1 MREVLPSSFYEL
13 IPFEIDTWVMM
24 LFPSMLYGLISS
36 ASFQRNMSCKDEK
49 TAFHS
54 AFWGAM
60 ILLPYVVLP
69 VMIGMYGIA
78 LYPDAAPGT
87 ILFHVLIEAFP
98 PLVAALMIVALMA
111 AVMSTVD
118 SQLIYVTGSFTNDIY
133 KAYFDKNAS
142 EKKLNRIAHAATFLI
157 GIIVLYLALGAKTII
172 SMLLSLIHI

>member
-98 PLVAALMIVALMA
+98 PLVAAPVSYTHLDVYKRQDSGCRRRA
-111 AVMSTVD
+111 A
-118 SQLIYVTGSFTNDIY
+118 G
-133 KAYFDKNAS
+133 
-142 EKKLNRIAHAATFLI
+142 
-157 GIIVLYLALGAKTII
+157 GG
-172 SMLLSLIHI
+172 

>member
-24 LFPSMLYGLISS
+24 RFPSMLYGLISS

-69 VMIGMYGIA
+69 VMIGMFGCCA
-78 LYPDAAPGT
+78 W
-87 ILFHVLIEAFP
+87 
-98 PLVAALMIVALMA
+98 
-111 AVMSTVD
+111 
-118 SQLIYVTGSFTNDIY
+118 ND
-133 KAYFDKNAS
+133 FVPCSD
-142 EKKLNRIAHAATFLI
+142 
-157 GIIVLYLALGAKTII
+157 
-172 SMLLSLIHI
+172 